1 MTPADERAAVPLD
14 DSRLHGH
21 GASSGGGRHPATTRF
36 LSGMLPW
43 VRSRQAGGPPAT
55 EGQIPRHFN
64 LLRWF
69 SVASL
74 GLLVPVAVVTGV
86 VLSRFVAEEALQH
99 DGAVTAEFIEN
110 TVAVEGRQ
118 IGLGTAALDLS
129 RFMDPRVDPGP
140 YGVSR
145 ADTDRARTEVL
156 EHLGTLPRVLLASV
170 YGLDGRIVWST
181 NPGLVG
187 SHSAS
192 NEELQEAFRSRRQ
205 VVRRHASNISQKEE
219 QRFVVQPSA
228 FFVENYLPLLDSRGR
243 VGVVLEVY
251 KEPEHLVSVVKRG
264 QIVVWTTT
272 LAGGVM
278 IYLGLYSIVRRA
290 ATLLAQQQKQLVET
304 ESLVTVGEMAT
315 ALAHSLRN
323 PLGTVRSSAELALG
337 TSDASVRKNAEDI
350 IAQVDMLSASVRE
363 LLVYSRPLTAE
374 PQPIDICPVLANVLD
389 SFSRAFAKNGIRVLW
404 NPEHRCPLVH
414 GNVALMTQALHSV
427 VSNAVEAMPGRGGE
441 IRIDIQLVENPPR
454 VELVVRDNGIGM
466 TAKQLAMAFK
476 PFHTTK
482 PHGLG
487 VGLPMLKRVMERFGG
502 SVALSSVEDAG
513 TAVRL
518 HFRIAQGMA

>member
-1 MTPADERAAVPLD
+1 MGEAPGKAGTPLNPPGVQRQDGITKYLRNRLARRLAPRRERSVP
-14 DSRLHGH
+14 
-21 GASSGGGRHPATTRF
+21 
-36 LSGMLPW
+36 
-43 VRSRQAGGPPAT
+43 VRSVPF
-55 EGQIPRHFN
+55 PRHFN

-69 SVASL
+69 SIASL
-74 GLLVPVAVVTGV
+74 ALLVPVAVVTGV

-118 IGLGTAALDLS
+118 IGLGPAALDLS
-129 RFMDPRVDPGP
+129 RFMDQRVDPGP
-140 YGVSR
+140 YGVER
-145 ADTDRARTEVL
+145 AAADRARTEVL
-156 EHLGTLPRVLLASV
+156 EHLGTLPRVLLASL
-170 YGLDGRIVWST
+170 YGMDGRIVWST
-181 NPGLVG
+181 NPSLVG
-187 SHSAS
+187 SESRD

-219 QRFVVQPSA
+219 QRFVVQPTA

-264 QIVVWTTT
+264 QIVVWTAT
-272 LAGGVM
+272 LAGGVV

-290 ATLLAQQQKQLVET
+290 AALMAEQQKQLVEN
-304 ESLVTVGEMAT
+304 ESLVTVGEMAS

-337 TSDASVRKNAEDI
+337 TDDPSVRKNAEDI

-374 PQPIDICPVLANVLD
+374 AQPLDLCSVLGNVLD
-389 SFSRAFAKNGIRVLW
+389 SFARVFVKNSIRVTW

-427 VSNAVEAMPGRGGE
+427 ISNAVEAMPKPGGE
-441 IRIDIQLVENPPR
+441 IRIDIRVVEQPPR
-454 VELVVRDNGIGM
+454 VEVVIRDNGIGM
-466 TAKQLAMAFK
+466 TTKQLAMAFK

-487 VGLPMLKRVMERFGG
+487 VGLPMLRRVMERFGG
-502 SVALSSVEDAG
+502 SVTLSSVEDAG

-518 HFRIAQGMA
+518 QFRIA

>member
-1 MTPADERAAVPLD
+1 MIPADSKAEAPQATDGGLRRHATRKYLGDWYARWKARREAGSAPV
-14 DSRLHGH
+14 
-21 GASSGGGRHPATTRF
+21 SS
-36 LSGMLPW
+36 
-43 VRSRQAGGPPAT
+43 
-55 EGQIPRHFN
+55 GQIPRHFN

-69 SVASL
+69 SIASL
-74 GLLVPVAVVTGV
+74 ALLVPVAIVTGV

-99 DGAVTAEFIEN
+99 DGAVTAEFTEN

-118 IGLGTAALDLS
+118 IGLGPAALDLS
-129 RFMDPRVDPGP
+129 RFMDYRVDPGP
-140 YGVSR
+140 FGVQRS
-145 ADTDRARTEVL
+145 ATDRARTEVL
-156 EHLGTLPRVLLASV
+156 EHLGTLPRVLLASL
-170 YGLDGRIVWST
+170 YGMDGRIVWST
-181 NPGLVG
+181 NPSLIG
-187 SHSAS
+187 SESRE

-219 QRFVVQPSA
+219 QRFVVQPTA

-251 KEPEHLVSVVKRG
+251 KEPEHLVSVVQRG

-272 LAGGVM
+272 LAGGVV

-290 ATLLAQQQKQLVET
+290 AALMAEQQKQLVEN
-304 ESLVTVGEMAT
+304 ESLVTVGEMAS

-337 TSDASVRKNAEDI
+337 TDDPSVRKNAEDI
-350 IAQVDMLSASVRE
+350 IGQVDILSASVRE

-374 PQPIDICPVLANVLD
+374 AQPIDIASVLSNVLD
-389 SFSRAFAKNGIRVLW
+389 SFNHVFVKNGIRVSW
-404 NPEHRCPLVH
+404 NPDRKCPLVH
-414 GNVALMTQALHSV
+414 GNTALMTQALHSV
-427 VSNAVEAMPGRGGE
+427 VSNAIEALPRSGGE
-441 IRIDIQLVENPPR
+441 IKIDIHPVDQPAR
-454 VELVVRDNGIGM
+454 VEVVIRDNGMGM
-466 TAKQLAMAFK
+466 TSQQLAMAFK

-502 SVALSSVEDAG
+502 TVSLSSVEDAG

-518 HFRIAQGMA
+518 QFRIA

>member
-1 MTPADERAAVPLD
+1 MIPAEGKAGAPPPEGGLRRDATKKYLRDWLAGRMARHAAGSAHVRP
-14 DSRLHGH
+14 GH
-21 GASSGGGRHPATTRF
+21 
-36 LSGMLPW
+36 
-43 VRSRQAGGPPAT
+43 
-55 EGQIPRHFN
+55 IPRHFN

-69 SVASL
+69 SIASL
-74 GLLVPVAVVTGV
+74 ALLVPVAVVTGV

-118 IGLGTAALDLS
+118 IGLGPAALDLS
-129 RFMDPRVDPGP
+129 RFMDHRVDPGP
-140 YGVSR
+140 YGVQR
-145 ADTDRARTEVL
+145 AATDRARTEVL
-156 EHLGTLPRVLLASV
+156 EHLGTLPRVLLASL
-170 YGLDGRIVWST
+170 YGMDGRIVWST
-181 NPGLVG
+181 NPSLIG
-187 SHSAS
+187 SESRD
-192 NEELQEAFRSRRQ
+192 NDELQEAFRSRRQ
-205 VVRRHASNISQKEE
+205 VVRRHASNISQREE
-219 QRFVVQPSA
+219 QRFVVQPTA

-251 KEPEHLVSVVKRG
+251 KEPEHLVSVVQRG

-272 LAGGVM
+272 LAGGVV

-290 ATLLAQQQKQLVET
+290 AALMAEQQKQLVEN
-304 ESLVTVGEMAT
+304 ESLVTVGEMAS

-337 TSDASVRKNAEDI
+337 TEDPSVRKNAEDI
-350 IAQVDMLSASVRE
+350 IAQVDILSASVRE
-363 LLVYSRPLTAE
+363 LLVYSRPVTAE
-374 PQPIDICPVLANVLD
+374 AQPIDICSVLSNVLD
-389 SFSRAFAKNGIRVLW
+389 SFVHVFEKNGIRVSW
-404 NPEHRCPLVH
+404 NPEHGFPLVH
-414 GNVALMTQALHSV
+414 GNAALMTQALHSV
-427 VSNAVEAMPGRGGE
+427 VSNAVEALPRSGGE
-441 IRIDIQLVENPPR
+441 IRIDVQVLEQPAR
-454 VELVVRDNGIGM
+454 VEVVIRDNGMGM
-466 TAKQLAMAFK
+466 TSQQLAMAFK

-518 HFRIAQGMA
+518 QFRIA

>member
-1 MTPADERAAVPLD
+1 MSPAEGKAETSLD
-14 DSRLHGH
+14 LQ
-21 GASSGGGRHPATTRF
+21 GGLRRQETTRSLQNWLARRDGRGTF
-36 LSGMLPW
+36 GG
-43 VRSRQAGGPPAT
+43 AGVKSSL
-55 EGQIPRHFN
+55 PRHFN

-69 SVASL
+69 SIASL
-74 GLLVPVAVVTGV
+74 ALVLPVAVVTGV

-118 IGLGTAALDLS
+118 IGLGPAALDLS
-129 RFMDPRVDPGP
+129 RFMDHRVDPSP
-140 YGVSR
+140 YGV
-145 ADTDRARTEVL
+145 DRAAATQARAEVL
-156 EHLGTLPRVLLASV
+156 EHLGTLPRVLLASL
-170 YGLDGRIVWST
+170 YGMDGRIVWST
-181 NPGLVG
+181 NPSLIG
-187 SHSAS
+187 SESRD

-219 QRFVVQPSA
+219 QRFVIQPTA

-251 KEPEHLVSVVKRG
+251 KEPEHLISVVKRG
-264 QIVVWTTT
+264 QIVVWTAAV
-272 LAGGVM
+272 AGGVV

-290 ATLLAQQQKQLVET
+290 AAVLGQQQQQLVET

-337 TSDASVRKNAEDI
+337 TDDASVRKNAEDI
-350 IAQVDMLSASVRE
+350 IAQVDILSASVRE

-374 PQPIDICPVLANVLD
+374 PQPIDICSVLSSVLD
-389 SFSRAFAKNGIRVLW
+389 SFSQVFAKGGIQVTW
-404 NPEHRCPLVH
+404 TPAPHCPLVH

-427 VSNAVEAMPGRGGE
+427 VSNAVEAIPPRGGGGE
-441 IRIDIQLVENPPR
+441 IKIDVQVVEQPPR
-454 VELVVRDNGIGM
+454 VEIVIRDNGMGM
-466 TAKQLAMAFK
+466 SSKQLAMAFK

-502 SVALSSVEDAG
+502 AVMLSSVEDAG

-518 HFRIAQGMA
+518 QFRIA